1 MRYIPKLQF
10 GDQLNLLRKVSK
22 SNADFINRLK
32 QPNRD
37 VIKDWAS
44 PNIATHK
51 MSWATDD
58 QGAIIYP
65 QVQNINGKL
74 TDFSRPPY
82 NKWAGLGSAI
92 EKGDTLK
99 TTPELAQWFT
109 TNYKKFFPKFHEG
122 GKLIPKLQT
131 AWSPLTLTPEKE
143 QAAQK
148 LIQQRALQGY
158 NTLGVNWLKETPEIT
173 SKRKALVSKQQTEY
187 QNKRFA
193 NRTNEVPVLGM
204 PAATQI
210 GLKNVHPE
218 FALMT
223 GGVGSGMSGIKG
235 AMGYGAIQGGLWNSA
250 GIAGEQNLGGLV
262 GNVIGGGIA
271 GGVIKG
277 ASPYVKKGV
286 DYITSPIKRL
296 TDVPRR
302 NLAISEYITPF
313 GYEGKTKDIKDFLKG
328 YVLKGRDVPEK
339 SWLDIRSQ
347 YDPLRAEL
355 RAEAWRK
362 YLQVPKKTD
371 NLYLKNSDGTFRYNP
386 ERIPK
391 ENIEFQRRAF
401 KDVGSGNPSKEYL
414 TEQLQSAEKGYV
426 GNAGGVT
433 SIIDDVGNFTIK
445 DTWDLM
451 PLQRFKWLPKK
462 IQNVEVGKLVGA
474 KPFTVLDDQIGKIPK
489 QPQIDLNFES
499 TNHHTTP
506 FLDDIQVKEAYGKI
520 AKSATK
526 FMKLQKSPEF
536 QKRYKEFAYGWHT
549 GSDINIINPEVIP
562 YQVFNNTSLSTNPHQ
577 HMFKNALGFFDN
589 NQNKAFVKINTNS
602 DLEQT
607 TGHELLHK
615 FTKANYRNKYD
626 NNPNW
631 ENKWWFDE
639 FASKK
644 YPGNLPEEHLA
655 NMIGYRV
662 SKNIPPE
669 RNFTAEESI
678 DFINNHMRLYNNT
691 IKQRYPNYKEN
702 LTSAV
707 EFIKAFGA
715 VAAPVTIADK
725 FKK

>member
-1 MRYIPKLQF
+1 MRY
-10 GDQLNLLRKVSK
+10 
-22 SNADFINRLK
+22 
-32 QPNRD
+32 
-37 VIKDWAS
+37 
-44 PNIATHK
+44 
-51 MSWATDD
+51 
-58 QGAIIYP
+58 
-65 QVQNINGKL
+65 
-74 TDFSRPPY
+74 
-82 NKWAGLGSAI
+82 
-92 EKGDTLK
+92 
-99 TTPELAQWFT
+99 
-109 TNYKKFFPKFHEG
+109 
-122 GKLIPKLQT
+122 IPKLQT

-158 NTLGVNWLKETPEIT
+158 NTSGVNWLKETPEIT
-173 SKRKALVSKQQTEY
+173 SKRKALASKQQTEY

-262 GNVIGGGIA
+262 GDVIGGGIA

-277 ASPYVKKGV
+277 ASPYIKKGV
-286 DYITSPIKRL
+286 DYIRNYVKNPWKLNPKAFKPNSEMLYRGIGRTGLDDALNSGVLRTANKKANFGNDVYMTRNFDEARGIYSRDQSTYKGDPFDDTWEVVKPKDSKSYIAEIPESSTPTLELRGGNVFINKGEIPI
-296 TDVPRR
+296 
-302 NLAISEYITPF
+302 
-313 GYEGKTKDIKDFLKG
+313 KDIKFYKEHWW
-328 YVLKGRDVPEK
+328 K
-339 SWLDIRSQ
+339 
-347 YDPLRAEL
+347 
-355 RAEAWRK
+355 
-362 YLQVPKKTD
+362 
-371 NLYLKNSDGTFRYNP
+371 RY
-386 ERIPK
+386 K
-391 ENIEFQRRAF
+391 E
-401 KDVGSGNPSKEYL
+401 V
-414 TEQLQSAEKGYV
+414 
-426 GNAGGVT
+426 
-433 SIIDDVGNFTIK
+433 
-445 DTWDLM
+445 
-451 PLQRFKWLPKK
+451 
-462 IQNVEVGKLVGA
+462 
-474 KPFTVLDDQIGKIPK
+474 PK

-520 AKSATK
+520 AKSAMK

-562 YQVFNNTSLSTNPHQ
+562 YQVFNNTSRSANPHQ

-589 NQNKAFVKINTNS
+589 NQNKAFVKINTNT

-615 FTKANYRNKYD
+615 FTKANYRNEYD

-678 DFINNHMRLYNNT
+678 DFINNHIRLYNNT